1 LRKTEVIL
9 PLKAFSSLDRNS
21 PVPLYF
27 QLAKI
32 LEQMILSSQLAPGDR
47 LENEVSLCARLNV
60 SRPTVRRSIEELVG
74 QGLVVRRRG
83 LGTQVVHGQVTR
95 GMELTSLF
103 DDLVRSGK
111 KPTTKILSLE
121 SVPADAT
128 VALALGVAVGERV
141 VFVHRLR
148 GAGKTP
154 VAVLQN
160 WIHPR
165 YSKLLED
172 GAELSHSG
180 LYHWLRGQGASIQ
193 VAKQKIAARRASSE
207 EAGLLEIDSN
217 SPVLTMDR
225 TAFDSTGEA
234 LEYGQHCYRTDLY
247 SFEFTIVER

>member
-1 LRKTEVIL
+1 M
-9 PLKAFSSLDRNS
+9 
-21 PVPLYF
+21 PLYF
-27 QLAKI
+27 QLSKI
-32 LEQMILSSQLAPGDR
+32 IEQTILSSQLSPGDR
-47 LENEVSLCARLNV
+47 LENEVSLCTRLNL
-60 SRPTVRRSIEELVG
+60 SRPTVRRAIEELVG
-74 QGLVVRRRG
+74 QGLLVRRRG

-111 KPTTKILSLE
+111 KPTTKILVLKG
-121 SVPADAT
+121 VPADAT
-128 VALALGVAVGERV
+128 VAENLGVAVGEEV
-141 VFVHRLR
+141 VFLHRVR

-165 YSKLLED
+165 YSTLLLD
-172 GAELSHSG
+172 SAELNTSG
-180 LYHWLRGQGASIQ
+180 LYHWLREQGATIQ
-193 VAKQKIAARRASSE
+193 VAKQKIAARRASTD
-207 EAGLLEIDSN
+207 EARLLDIDKN

-225 TAFDSTGEA
+225 TAFDGTGVA